1 MMVVN
6 HGLGICRWT
15 YLAEPA
21 ACWLVSFPGLWVYP
35 FVICFFVCFIYKVG
49 SSPGH
54 RLRGSTP
61 ARCAVQR
68 SSMKCV
74 FSNLFVRR
82 WVPLWFV
89 ILVSVVLIKCG
100 PHAACMAALIIKRTR
115 GIPREESV
123 EDVGCAV
130 QHLSLPWC
138 ER

>member
-21 ACWLVSFPGLWVYP
+21 ACWLVSFPGLWVYL
-35 FVICFFVCFIYKVG
+35 FVICFLVCFIYKVG

-54 RLRGSTP
+54 RCRGPAP
-61 ARCAVQR
+61 ARCAAQR

-82 WVPLWFV
+82 WFPLWFV
-89 ILVSVVLIKCG
+89 ILVSVVLLKCG
-100 PHAACMAALIIKRTR
+100 PYAACMAAR
-115 GIPREESV
+115 
-123 EDVGCAV
+123 
-130 QHLSLPWC
+130 
-138 ER
+138 